1 MAIIAKYMG
10 VCYEWVVPNDGLYG
24 YMLPNG
30 TWTGMLGLVNRSEAD
45 MAGIIS
51 ITSRYKQAVDVSE
64 PLYMDEFSVMHK
76 RPVLQSD
83 ILGFYKPFTQTMWL
97 TLLLCVLLTTA
108 VTAAILHWESLLTRP
123 RRKDGGRQ
131 RSGLLSACTKSVH
144 WNFSHLLSQAVWWEP
159 TGNPGRVIS
168 GLWLIAALILTTV
181 YRSNLKAMLIM
192 PRIVLPF
199 DSLKELSESSII
211 MYVTKGNYFHDYV
224 TKAPSDSVVGSL
236 RKQVDAHEDIPRA
249 IADILGGRRA
259 GAGPM
264 ANIAVVMHEVFSKTG
279 SCPLYVMSETFMKS
293 TSRSIAIRKGAEFK
307 PKVDR
312 AIRGL
317 KEFGILNHLLEKAL
331 VNATECLKP
340 VTFNLGSE
348 SLRSLDLGDFY
359 GVFAIYAGG
368 VLLGCIAFVL
378 EICASLVRKKQE
390 RLEA

>member
-1 MAIIAKYMG
+1 MG
-10 VCYEWVVPNDGLYG
+10 CTKGRVVRVHASQRDLDRHAWPCEQ
-24 YMLPNG
+24 
-30 TWTGMLGLVNRSEAD
+30 EAD

-64 PLYMDEFSVMHK
+64 PLYMDEYGVMHK

-83 ILGFYKPFTQTMWL
+83 ILGFYKPFTSLMWV
-97 TLLLCVLLTTA
+97 TLLLCVLATTA
-108 VTAAILHWESLLTRP
+108 VTAAILHWESVFSRP
-123 RRKDGGRQ
+123 GGNRGDKQ
-131 RSGLLSACTKSVH
+131 RNNFLSSCAKSIH
-144 WNFSHLLSQAVWWEP
+144 WNFSHLLSQAVWWAP
-159 TGNPGRVIS
+159 TGNPGRVVGGI
-168 GLWLIAALILTTV
+168 WLVSALILTTV

-199 DSLKELSESSII
+199 DNLKELSESNIV

-224 TKAPSDSVVGSL
+224 MQAPSDSVVGSL
-236 RKQVDAHEDIPRA
+236 RKQVDAHENIPRA
-249 IADILGGRRA
+249 IAEIVGGQVA

-264 ANIAVVMHEVFSKTG
+264 ANIAVVMHEFFSKTG

-317 KEFGILNHLLEKAL
+317 KEFGILDHLLQKAL

-348 SLRSLDLGDFY
+348 SLRTLDLGDFY

-368 VLLGCIAFVL
+368 VFLGCATFIIEV
-378 EICASLVRKKQE
+378 CTSLAKKKQGE
-390 RLEA
+390 